1 MSRVLE
7 APTPRR
13 KRQQAHLRALESE
26 ITPAVKSLVETLGK
40 ALVAVIVNRDVKTV
54 TRWVAGQ
61 GPRGDDEQRRVIDT
75 LQIVELLLSGDS
87 PSVVRA
93 WFMGMNPQLDDE
105 NPAEVLAAGRAREVM
120 AAARAFVNA
129 D

>member
-13 KRQQAHLRALESE
+13 KRQQAHLRALEAE

-75 LQIVELLLSGDS
+75 LQIVECGHGS
-87 PSVVRA
+87 
-93 WFMGMNPQLDDE
+93 WE
-105 NPAEVLAAGRAREVM
+105 
-120 AAARAFVNA
+120 
-129 D
+129 